1 MLIYRDKLA
10 MDGIQSVLKA
20 QGLDIDQAN
29 RYMRLTLFDSL
40 RIAQA
45 SKELEEE
52 AKRKKKKK

>member
-1 MLIYRDKLA
+1 